1 MRECIIKDK
10 YGLHMGQRVVFIE
23 EKDPENGVRKGQI
36 GTICCLDKLYHGG
49 CVAVEWDE
57 SNEKYHNC
65 MDTCDRK
72 HGWWVPHEMVVPYD
86 PDIGEIQHSDIP
98 IESLMGLF

>member
-1 MRECIIKDK
+1 MRECIIKEK
-10 YGLHMGQRVVFIE
+10 YGLRLGQRVIFIE
-23 EKDPENGVRKGQI
+23 EKDPENGVRQGQI
-36 GTICCLDKLYHGG
+36 GTICCLDQLYHGG

-57 SNEKYHNC
+57 ANEKYHNC
-65 MDTCDRK
+65 VYTCDIK

-86 PDIGEIQHSDIP
+86 PDIGEIQHSDTT